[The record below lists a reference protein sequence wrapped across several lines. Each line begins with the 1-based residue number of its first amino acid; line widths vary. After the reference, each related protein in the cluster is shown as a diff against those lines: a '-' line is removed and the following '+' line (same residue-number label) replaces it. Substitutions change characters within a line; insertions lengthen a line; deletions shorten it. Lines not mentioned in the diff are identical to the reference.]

1 MKRLTL
7 IIFSLGLMF
16 FAYESKAQ
24 VDIGFHAGLSTPN
37 NQINNVY
44 NTDKFKDLGNIW
56 REGSKIGYNI
66 KVSARLTMVPVV
78 DFVGALGF
86 HRFPQTDIEVYD
98 PDNPDSVLA
107 VLNTTQNIVA
117 FSAGVNFYVIQ
128 STVGVYATGN
138 LAYNYISNTV
148 DYQKGDVSIPVSTLS
163 PTDSRVGVG
172 LGAGLDFDIELLKLN
187 LEGTFN
193 IINLIGKDPD
203 EENKSFF
210 SLDLGVYL

>member
-1 MKRLTL
+1 ML
-7 IIFSLGLMF
+7 F
-16 FAYESKAQ
+16 FTFESKAQ

-44 NTDKFKDLGNIW
+44 NTDDFNFESGPANIW

-98 PDNPDSVLA
+98 PENQDSVVA

-128 STVGVYATGN
+128 SVVGVYATGN

-172 LGAGLDFDIELLKLN
+172 FGAGMDFDIELLKLN